1 MTEEIKESIKELEIL
16 ITALDGTE
24 RGEEHNA
31 YTVKCIKNVID
42 CITNLQ
48 QDLEKAN
55 DIIEKDRQLYKCRM
69 DEYVELKKENEELN
83 RTCELYSKS
92 LYNAEL
98 TDYKSRCEKAN
109 KIITDFM
116 CTDEYCSVDSVAIA
130 ENYMEIQKALNG
142 SDENETKKS

>member
-1 MTEEIKESIKELEIL
+1 MPEEIKESIKELEIL

-48 QDLEKAN
+48 QENERLKQLNENASKVCVAEHKYGVEKA
-55 DIIEKDRQLYKCRM
+55 
-69 DEYVELKKENEELN
+69 EEA
-83 RTCELYSKS
+83 R
-92 LYNAEL
+92 
-98 TDYKSRCEKAN
+98 DYKSRCEKAN

-116 CTDEYCSVDSVAIA
+116 CTEEYCSVDSVAIA

-142 SDENETKKS
+142 SDKNE

>member
-48 QDLEKAN
+48 QENERLKQLNENASKVCVAEHKYGVEKA
-55 DIIEKDRQLYKCRM
+55 
-69 DEYVELKKENEELN
+69 EEA
-83 RTCELYSKS
+83 R
-92 LYNAEL
+92 
-98 TDYKSRCEKAN
+98 DYKSRCEKTN
-109 KIITDFM
+109 KFIKETPLFEDPFGEGEHAFLGDINT
-116 CTDEYCSVDSVAIA
+116 EYYKNLSNI
-130 ENYMEIQKALNG
+130 LNG
-142 SDENETKKS
+142 SDENE